1 MLISFQT
8 FGCKLNFSETATI
21 SQQLQDIGFS
31 IVDNYR
37 DSDIH
42 VIHSCTV
49 TEHAEKKCRQAI
61 RHIVRENPKVKI
73 VVMGCYSQLRPSEL
87 NDLPNV
93 VFVCGN
99 ETKFKLPEILK
110 DIVAIDDK
118 CEDECLKMN
127 DFHYHSAVSHESR
140 TRAFLKIQDGC
151 DYFCTY
157 CAIPYARGRS
167 RSDSVKNVVELSRKT
182 VESGKKEIV
191 LSGVNLGDFGRKY
204 RESFYELLVELVNID
219 KLERLRISSIEPNLL
234 EPRILDLCTQTNKIM
249 PHFHIPLQSGSDKIL
264 KLMRRKYDTSFFK
277 DKVAAIKDI
286 MPLSC
291 IAIDL
296 ITGFPGETKK
306 DFEDTIKFLDSTG
319 VSYLHIFSYSDRP
332 EAASSKYQGKVSNE
346 EISRRSKELHRF
358 SEEKWNQFLSLN
370 KGTTHKVLFET
381 LNDKGEWTGWT
392 DNYIEVV
399 RKSDENLYNMIVD
412 VVI

>member
-31 IVDNYR
+31 IVDSYR
-37 DSDIH
+37 EADVH

-61 RHIVRENPKVKI
+61 RHIVKENPNVKI

-87 NDLPNV
+87 QDLPNV

-110 DIVAIDDK
+110 DIVAVEDK
-118 CEDECLKMN
+118 KEDNKLETN
-127 DFHYHSAVSHESR
+127 DFIYHSAVSHESR
-140 TRAFLKIQDGC
+140 TRAFMKIQDGC

-167 RSDSVKNVVELSRKT
+167 RSDSVKNVVDIARKT
-182 VESGKKEIV
+182 VEGGKKEIV
-191 LSGVNLGDFGRKY
+191 LSGVNLGDFGRKNS
-204 RESFYELLVELVNID
+204 ESFYALLVELINID

-234 EPRILDLCTQTNKIM
+234 ESRILDLCTQTNKIM

-264 KLMRRKYDTSFFK
+264 KLMRRKYDTGFFR
-277 DKVAAIKDI
+277 DKVAAIKEI

-296 ITGFPGETKK
+296 ITGFPGETTQ
-306 DFEDTIKFLDSTG
+306 DFDDTIKFLDSTG

-346 EISRRSKELHRF
+346 EISRRSKVLHKF
-358 SEEKWNQFLSLN
+358 SEDKWNDFLSLN

-381 LNDKGEWTGWT
+381 LNDVGEWTGWT
-392 DNYIEVV
+392 DNYIEVN

>member
-31 IVDNYR
+31 IVDSYR
-37 DSDIH
+37 EADVH

-61 RHIVRENPKVKI
+61 RHIVKENPNVKI

-87 NDLPNV
+87 QDLPNV

-110 DIVAIDDK
+110 DIVAVEDK
-118 CEDECLKMN
+118 KEDNKLETN
-127 DFHYHSAVSHESR
+127 DFIYHSAVSQESR
-140 TRAFLKIQDGC
+140 TRAFMKIQDGC

-167 RSDSVKNVVELSRKT
+167 RSDSVKNVVDIARKT
-182 VESGKKEIV
+182 VEGGKKEIV
-191 LSGVNLGDFGRKY
+191 LSGVNLGDFGRKNS
-204 RESFYELLVELVNID
+204 ESFYELLVELINID

-234 EPRILDLCTQTNKIM
+234 ESRILDLCTQTNKIM

-264 KLMRRKYDTSFFK
+264 KLMRRKYDTGFFR
-277 DKVAAIKDI
+277 DKVAAIKEI

-296 ITGFPGETKK
+296 ITGFPGETTQ
-306 DFEDTIKFLDSTG
+306 DFDDTIKFLDSTG

-346 EISRRSKELHRF
+346 EISRRSKVLHKF
-358 SEEKWNQFLSLN
+358 SEDKWNGFLSLN

-381 LNDKGEWTGWT
+381 LNDVGEWTGWT
-392 DNYIEVV
+392 DNYIEVN